1 MFDSEMSKYN
11 DKNYIF
17 DYDTGF
23 INNSSKKI
31 TTNINTKNENVSE
44 NEDEEDIFKYIIHI

>member
-1 MFDSEMSKYN
+1 MTR
-11 DKNYIF
+11 I
-17 DYDTGF
+17 GF